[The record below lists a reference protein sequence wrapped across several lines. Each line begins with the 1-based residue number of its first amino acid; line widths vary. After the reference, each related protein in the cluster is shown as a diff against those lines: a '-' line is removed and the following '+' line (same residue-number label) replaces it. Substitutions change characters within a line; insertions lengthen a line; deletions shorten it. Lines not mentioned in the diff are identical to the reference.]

1 MDVSQKYVYVN
12 NNKVCKLQISSA
24 ALQDAGRY
32 YCVFINHQM
41 LLGGGR
47 LHPLRHRNI
56 DQRWGLRGSEAGEE
70 LTDEPGSP
78 SADLVQQSAAVHL
91 LLPADQHVA
100 PPLPVPLVCVASGL
114 EDPGRARLDWEV
126 DWEGETL
133 SPRILSAGEA
143 GVVSVVEVPA
153 EIWAG
158 GLDVSCILTDG
169 EMEIR
174 KTTRR
179 TNGESSVFLTWSL
192 GAVCV
197 VLLVVTVT
205 LSFLLSRRQRGRKRE
220 SGGRAE
226 LSDEVAADLQYAAL
240 RFQASGR
247 RNISSSS

>member
-1 MDVSQKYVYVN
+1 MFMSTTTRCVS
-12 NNKVCKLQISSA
+12 CRSPAPPCRTPAGTTASSSTI
-24 ALQDAGRY
+24 R
-32 YCVFINHQM
+32 CCW
-41 LLGGGR
+41 GGG
-47 LHPLRHRNI
+47 
-56 DQRWGLRGSEAGEE
+56 GST
-70 LTDEPGSP
+70 LSVT
-78 SADLVQQSAAVHL
+78 DLVQQSAAVHL